1 MGSERGQCS
10 AYWKFVWKP
19 KGNELDDWQRG
30 KDIETGS

>member
-30 KDIETGS
+30 KDNETGS